1 MEWPWTHSLPHCCR
15 VTSVSNMMYVK
26 EDLVLPHNI
35 SFYDLILTKARGK
48 TGPLFNFDVHEE
60 LRANADARVES
71 DDSHAGALRAQG
83 PC

>member
-1 MEWPWTHSLPHCCR
+1 
-15 VTSVSNMMYVK
+15 MMYVK

-60 LRANADARVES
+60 LRANADTRVES
-71 DDSHAGALRAQG
+71 DDSHAGALRAQD
-83 PC
+83 PCRCWYAAVP